1 MAFTPIHVISTWLLQ
16 NTVIAMLKE
25 HGETLNET
33 RAMLAG
39 SQAKVT
45 FSVGKLLSLLYIL
58 YYITHIKAMR
68 DPILQNI
75 LGQNIIIRIQ
85 I

>member
-1 MAFTPIHVISTWLLQ
+1 MAVH

-33 RAMLAG
+33 RAMLAD

-58 YYITHIKAMR
+58 YSTHIKSMR
-68 DPILQNI
+68 GPILQNI
-75 LGQNIIIRIQ
+75 LGQNIIIRIK